1 MDYKKIFNENGLTN
15 INNFFTYMQNK
26 FEYGW
31 IDQEGNRHYGINDAQ
46 SYSLQSPNEL
56 LKSHLGICWDMTEL
70 YRCLFENMTSL
81 KYETYYLFYDDN
93 KGCPS
98 HSILVFYD
106 NDKVYWF
113 EPMFNDKN
121 CFYSGIHE
129 HDSINKLLEDF
140 KNVFTKNAVING
152 LIPVDYNPSNIQ
164 IYRYTAPKK
173 HINGYEMRNHINNSE
188 IINIGERKKI

>member
-1 MDYKKIFNENGLTN
+1 MDYKKIFTENDLTN
-15 INNFFTYMQNK
+15 IAKFFTYMQNK

-31 IDQEGNRHYGINDAQ
+31 IDKDGNRHYGINDAQ

-56 LKSHLGICWDMTEL
+56 LKSHIGICWDMAEL
-70 YRCLFENMTSL
+70 SRCFFENMTSL
-81 KYETYYLFYDDN
+81 KYETYYLLYDDN

-98 HSILVFYD
+98 HAILVFYD
-106 NDKVYWF
+106 KNKVYWF

-129 HDSINKLLEDF
+129 YDNITKLLEDF
-140 KNVFTKNAVING
+140 KHTFIKSAVTNE
-152 LIPVDYNPSNIQ
+152 LIPIDYNPSNIQ
-164 IYRYTAPKK
+164 IYKYTVPKK

-188 IINIGERKKI
+188 FINIK

>member
-1 MDYKKIFNENGLTN
+1 MDYKMIFTENNLIN
-15 INNFFTYMQNK
+15 IDKFFTYMQNK

-31 IDQEGNRHYGINDAQ
+31 LDKDGNKHYGINDAQ
-46 SYSLQSPNEL
+46 SYSLQSPSEL

-70 YRCLFENMTSL
+70 YRCFFENMTSL

-106 NDKVYWF
+106 NNKVYWF
-113 EPMFNDKN
+113 EPMFNNKN

-129 HDSINKLLEDF
+129 YDNIIKLLEDF
-140 KNVFTKNAVING
+140 KNIFTKNAVING
-152 LIPVDYNPSNIQ
+152 LIPFDYNLSNIQ
-164 IYRYTAPKK
+164 IYKYNTPQE

-188 IINIGERKKI
+188 VINIR